1 MKIGM
6 IGLGQM
12 GLPMAKSLLAHGYDV
27 VGYRRGDMS
36 EFVAVGGVAGR
47 SVRDVA
53 EQCEVILCC
62 IPDANALTDVISGEH
77 GIASGDCN
85 GRLLVE
91 LSTLAT
97 EDKRRLADVLESRG
111 GRMLDCA
118 ISGIPKMVADRVAV
132 FFISGDLDLYDR
144 IRDVLASLS
153 SKVFF
158 MGDFG
163 AALNTKMCANMLVA
177 INMAS
182 AAETIAFGRKLGL
195 EPLKLVEA
203 LKDGAGGSLQFSAR
217 AARMAVGDWNTVL
230 GSISLLARDIGLI
243 TARGESVG
251 CSLSI
256 LSAADQIYR
265 DAIASGYGSRDGAA
279 VYAAVAKREGL
290 EIPDQTAQ
298 GRS

>member
-12 GLPMAKSLLAHGYDV
+12 GLPMTRSLLAAGYDV

-36 EFVAVGGVAGR
+36 EFVALGGIAGK

-53 EQCEVILCC
+53 EQCGVVLCC
-62 IPDANALTDVISGEH
+62 IPDSDALTEVISGEH

-85 GRLLVE
+85 GLVLVE

-97 EDKRRLADVLESRG
+97 EDKRRLAGVLESKG
-111 GRMLDCA
+111 GRMLDGA
-118 ISGIPKMVADRVAV
+118 ISGLPKMVADKVAV
-132 FFISGDLDLYDR
+132 FFISGDVDLYDR
-144 IRDVLASLS
+144 VRDVLASLS

-158 MGDFG
+158 MGEFG

-177 INMAS
+177 INIAT
-182 AAETIAFGRKLGL
+182 AAETIAFGRKLGI

-203 LKDGAGGSLQFSAR
+203 LKDGAGGSLQFGAR

-230 GSISLLARDIGLI
+230 GSISLLRRDIGLI
-243 TARGESVG
+243 TAKGKSVD

-256 LSAADQIYR
+256 LSVADEIYR
-265 DAIASGYGSRDGAA
+265 SAIASGYGSRDAAA
-279 VYAAVAKREGL
+279 VYAVVAKREGL
-290 EIPDQTAQ
+290 DVPGEPA
-298 GRS
+298 